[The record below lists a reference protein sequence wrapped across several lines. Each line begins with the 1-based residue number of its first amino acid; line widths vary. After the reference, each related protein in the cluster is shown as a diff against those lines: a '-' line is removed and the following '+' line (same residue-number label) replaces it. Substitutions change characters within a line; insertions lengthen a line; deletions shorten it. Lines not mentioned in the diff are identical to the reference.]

1 MKTKFITTVLL
12 AAALVLSGCSA
23 GETTPEIQSEPE
35 MPMLTEAPSTAPT
48 VPETTQ
54 APETEPTLSP
64 AEEILQDMT
73 LREKVG
79 QLFIVRPDAL
89 DLTPEEDQK
98 ITALTP
104 EMEETLVNYPVG
116 GFAQFGKNIV
126 DPDQILH
133 FNFALSEACPIAPFL
148 AVDEEGGLV
157 ARLARK
163 DTFDLPKYESA
174 GAVGAE
180 GPEAA
185 LQMGRTIGAYVKQY
199 GFNMDFAPVA
209 DTFTNP
215 QNTVIGT
222 RAFSTDPQIAASCAR
237 AMADGLIENHIMPVF
252 KHFPGHGDTV
262 EDSHEKLP
270 IVHKTVEELM
280 SCEWIPFMEAG
291 AGDCMMSAHIAL
303 PEVSGNMIPAT
314 LNPAIIQNCLRE
326 KLGYEGLVITDAM
339 EMDAIEAAYSS
350 GEAALMALKAGC
362 DIVLMPPSLT
372 EAFDAVVSAAE
383 DGSFPMEELDAR
395 VLKILNVKLQHKI
408 ILPQ

>member
-1 MKTKFITTVLL
+1 MKIKYISVALL
-12 AAALVLSGCSA
+12 AALLLTGCGAESTL
-23 GETTPEIQSEPE
+23 ETQKEAEN
-35 MPMLTEAPSTAPT
+35 PMLTEAPATEPAA
-48 VPETTQ
+48 PETTE

-64 AEEILQDMT
+64 AEEILSTMT

-89 DLTPEEDQK
+89 DLTPEEDVK
-98 ITALTP
+98 VTSLTP
-104 EMEETLVNYPVG
+104 EMEETLKEYPVG
-116 GFAQFGKNIV
+116 GFAQFGKNIL
-126 DPDQILH
+126 DPEQILS
-133 FNFALSEACPIAPFL
+133 FNFALYEACPIAPFL

-174 GAVGAE
+174 AAVGAE

-215 QNTVIGT
+215 ENTVIGT
-222 RAFSTDPQIAASCAR
+222 RAFSSDPQQSAACAR

-270 IVHKTVEELM
+270 VVHKTVEELM
-280 SCEWIPFMEAG
+280 ECEWIPFMEAG
-291 AGDCMMSAHIAL
+291 PGDCMMSAHIAL
-303 PEVSGNMIPAT
+303 PEVTGNMIPAT
-314 LNPAIIQNCLRE
+314 MNPAIIQDCLRE

-339 EMDAIEAAYSS
+339 EMGAIVETYSS
-350 GEAALMALKAGC
+350 GEAALMALQAGC

-372 EAFDAVVSAAE
+372 EAFEAVVSAAE
-383 DGSFPMEELDAR
+383 DGTFPMEDLDAK
-395 VLKILNVKLQHKI
+395 VLKILTVKLQHQI